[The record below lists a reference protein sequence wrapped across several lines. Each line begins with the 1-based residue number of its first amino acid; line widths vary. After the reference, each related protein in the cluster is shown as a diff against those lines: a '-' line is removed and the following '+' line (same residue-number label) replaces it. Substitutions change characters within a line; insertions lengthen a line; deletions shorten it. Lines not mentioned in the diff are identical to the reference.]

1 MRHVRT
7 KFSLH
12 FPFCEACHT
21 DRILHYAYC
30 IRHFGRGWITCLT
43 NNNKG
48 IEMQALTEL
57 WHTLGDHPWLG
68 MPFLYALLFAMLLWT
83 GRIRHPAAIN
93 VVAIGLILPCI
104 NLGVIATGIML
115 STGRLQVAMGEL
127 MPF

>member
-1 MRHVRT
+1 
-7 KFSLH
+7 
-12 FPFCEACHT
+12 
-21 DRILHYAYC
+21 
-30 IRHFGRGWITCLT
+30 
-43 NNNKG
+43 
-48 IEMQALTEL
+48 MQALTEL